1 MSDTTASVFVRG
13 DLVAERPAPVKTT
26 GFIGFLRTRL
36 FNSPTNILLTIVSA
50 LLLWFTVI
58 PALKFLLVDAVWT
71 GKDRTACLAENAGH
85 VVGACWPFI
94 QAKFTQFIY
103 GFYPEAE
110 RWRVNLTFILAA
122 ILLLPLLIPRLPA
135 KGLNA
140 GLFFGAFPVVAF
152 FLLHGGGLDGLGVS
166 WTAGL
171 LSGFNDSI
179 GDGGRK
185 LAVAGENT
193 AVIGPLLWLLGKL
206 IVLVSTMISWL
217 LLPLTWLR
225 DQIQSFGRPVWAD
238 FVLSAIIACGLVFWL
253 GAGIYWIESFFFP
266 LDGLR
271 LLVLPLAC
279 VASVMPLVF
288 GGVHVLSYSAAPMFK
303 LHFLI
308 ANIAYG
314 LFAIAALHAI
324 LMLMVEKRLQN
335 MRGTAT
341 RHTSNSWVSSWLDT
355 LPPLLTLEKLLFR
368 LISAGFV
375 LLTLTLISGVAF
387 NEQLVDKAFKLD
399 HKTVFAI
406 LSWLMF
412 GALLFAMVDYFP
424 GDPWI
429 PTPDMLV
436 RRSSARRRKP
446 DIV

>member
-1 MSDTTASVFVRG
+1 MDIVLYA
-13 DLVAERPAPVKTT
+13 
-26 GFIGFLRTRL
+26 
-36 FNSPTNILLTIVSA
+36 LTA
-50 LLLWFTVI
+50 LL
-58 PALKFLLVDAVWT
+58 
-71 GKDRTACLAENAGH
+71 
-85 VVGACWPFI
+85 
-94 QAKFTQFIY
+94 Y
-103 GFYPEAE
+103 G
-110 RWRVNLTFILAA
+110 
-122 ILLLPLLIPRLPA
+122 
-135 KGLNA
+135 G
-140 GLFFGAFPVVAF
+140 
-152 FLLHGGGLDGLGVS
+152 
-166 WTAGL
+166 
-171 LSGFNDSI
+171 
-179 GDGGRK
+179 
-185 LAVAGENT
+185 LAVAGWRAHRHT
-193 AVIGPLLWLLGKL
+193 AVEPALVGVPAGAHLAAGMESGRASKASGMSSMGRVLLG
-206 IVLVSTMISWL
+206 VAL
-217 LLPLTWLR
+217 LLHGILLHTTIFP
-225 DQIQSFGRPVWAD
+225 QNAMVFGFA
-238 FVLSAIIACGLVFWL
+238 FALSAMFWL

-279 VASVMPLVF
+279 VASVMPLIF
-288 GGVHVLSYSAAPMFK
+288 GGVRVLSYSAAPMFK

-324 LMLMVEKRLQN
+324 LMLMVERRLQN

-412 GALLFAMVDYFP
+412 GALL
-424 GDPWI
+424 
-429 PTPDMLV
+429 T
-436 RRSSARRRKP
+436 ARRVSGWRGRAALRW
-446 DIV
+446 VLASFLALLLAYVGSRFVFEVLLHRAVV

>member
-1 MSDTTASVFVRG
+1 MDIVLYALTALLYGGLAVVVWRSHRHAAVRPMLESVPPVPDTA
-13 DLVAERPAPVKTT
+13 D
-26 GFIGFLRTRL
+26 
-36 FNSPTNILLTIVSA
+36 VSA
-50 LLLWFTVI
+50 ASGMSTPGRALLFV
-58 PALKFLLVDAVWT
+58 AL
-71 GKDRTACLAENAGH
+71 LAHG
-85 VVGACWPFI
+85 V
-94 QAKFTQFIY
+94 
-103 GFYPEAE
+103 
-110 RWRVNLTFILAA
+110 
-122 ILLLPLLIPRLPA
+122 
-135 KGLNA
+135 
-140 GLFFGAFPVVAF
+140 
-152 FLLHGGGLDGLGVS
+152 LLHTTIFPQNEMVF
-166 WTAGL
+166 
-171 LSGFNDSI
+171 GF
-179 GDGGRK
+179 
-185 LAVAGENT
+185 AFA
-193 AVIGPLLWLLGKL
+193 
-206 IVLVSTMISWL
+206 
-217 LLPLTWLR
+217 
-225 DQIQSFGRPVWAD
+225 
-238 FVLSAIIACGLVFWL
+238 LSAMFWL
-253 GAGIYWIESFFFP
+253 GSGIYWIESFFFP

-279 VASVMPLVF
+279 IASLLPLAF
-288 GGVHVLSYSAAPMFK
+288 GGVRVLPYAAAPMFK

-412 GALLFAMVDYFP
+412 GALL
-424 GDPWI
+424 
-429 PTPDMLV
+429 T
-436 RRSSARRRKP
+436 ARRVSGWRGRAALRW
-446 DIV
+446 VLASFVALLLAYVGSRFVFEVLLHRAVV